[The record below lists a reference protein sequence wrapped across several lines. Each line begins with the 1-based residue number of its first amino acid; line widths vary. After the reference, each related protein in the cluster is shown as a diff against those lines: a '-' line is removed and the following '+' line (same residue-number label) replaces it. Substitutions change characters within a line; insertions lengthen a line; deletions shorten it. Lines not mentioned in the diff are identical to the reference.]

1 MRKREHKIKEYEEKG
16 YKLIAVVFMPHRFSQ
31 KLGRW
36 ETIHEY
42 GNNKDRAMTVPF
54 NFKNFKNPKTIIT
67 RLKEFDYVL
76 VHETDIDIIEKLKEL
91 NINFKI
97 LPIEIKQGCL
107 DRINK
112 SPYISYVSHYWYIKS
127 NFLDLYGL
135 VPKTETYYIIEN
147 EYHCPKIKEI
157 VINPKKDAVPPW
169 MNKTKKEAYDKYVYQ
184 LKLEIENYSETVQRK
199 KDLLDYFI
207 ENNKEIIENELL

>member
-1 MRKREHKIKEYEEKG
+1 MRKREQYIRNYKEKG
-16 YKLIAVVFMPHRFSQ
+16 YKLIAVVFVPHRFSQ

-36 ETIHEY
+36 ETIHEC
-42 GNNKDRAMTVPF
+42 GNNKDRAITVPF
-54 NFKNFKNPKTIIT
+54 NFKDFKNPKTIVT

-76 VHETDIDIIEKLKEL
+76 VHETDIDVVEKLKEL

-107 DRINK
+107 D
-112 SPYISYVSHYWYIKS
+112 YIKKVLRLSYVSCTRYIKS
-127 NFLDLYGL
+127 NFLDLYDL

-147 EYHCPKIKEI
+147 EYHYPKIKEI
-157 VINPKKDAVPPW
+157 VINPKKDAVHPW

-184 LKLEIENYSETVQRK
+184 LKLEIENYSETVQKK

-207 ENNKEIIENELL
+207 ENNKEIMQNELL

>member
-1 MRKREHKIKEYEEKG
+1 MRKREQNIREYKEKG

-36 ETIHEY
+36 ETIHEC
-42 GNNKDRAMTVPF
+42 GNNNDRAITVPF
-54 NFKNFKNPKTIIT
+54 NFNNFKNSKTIVT

-76 VHETDIDIIEKLKEL
+76 VHETDIVIIEKLKEL

-112 SPYISYVSHYWYIKS
+112 SPYIISYVSSYWYIKS
-127 NFLDLYGL
+127 NFLDLYNL
-135 VPKTETYYIIEN
+135 VPKTRTYYIIDG
-147 EYHCPKIKEI
+147 EYRYPKIKEVI
-157 VINPKKDAVPPW
+157 INPKKNTAHPW
-169 MNKTKKEAYDKYVYQ
+169 MYKTKKEAYDKYVYQ
-184 LKLEIENYSETVQRK
+184 LKTEIENYSETVQRK

-207 ENNKEIIENELL
+207 ENNKEIIENE

>member
-1 MRKREHKIKEYEEKG
+1 MRKREQKIKEYKEKG

-36 ETIHEY
+36 ETIY
-42 GNNKDRAMTVPF
+42 KCGNNKDRAITVPF
-54 NFKNFKNPKTIIT
+54 NFKGFKNPKTIVT

-107 DRINK
+107 DHINK

-127 NFLDLYGL
+127 NFLDLYNL

-157 VINPKKDAVPPW
+157 IINPKKYKIHLG
-169 MNKTKKEAYDKYVYQ
+169 MCKTKKEAYDKYVHQ
-184 LKLEIENYSETVQRK
+184 LKLEINNYSETVQRK

-207 ENNKEIIENELL
+207 ENNKEII

>member
-1 MRKREHKIKEYEEKG
+1 MRKREQKIKEYKEKG

-36 ETIHEY
+36 ETIY
-42 GNNKDRAMTVPF
+42 RCGNNKDREITVPF
-54 NFKNFKNPKTIIT
+54 NFKDFKNPKTIVT

-107 DRINK
+107 DHINK

-127 NFLDLYGL
+127 NFLDLYNL

-147 EYHCPKIKEI
+147 EYHYPKIKEI
-157 VINPKKDAVPPW
+157 VINPKKDTVHLW
-169 MNKTKKEAYDKYVYQ
+169 MYKTKKEAYDKYVYQ